1 MKSLTTVGSFGA
13 KIAIVIT
20 ATVGGTALV
29 GSSVFASLTATAT
42 NSTAQSVTSASL
54 KLTQAASGVAG
65 LTAGFAT
72 AVTALAPGDTINRYI
87 DLSNGGTLDGA
98 SMTLK
103 VADSAGTTLTTG
115 AGAAAA
121 GLAVIVKECTVAYTT
136 LTGVCSG
143 TESTV
148 LTTTANA
155 LLSPLALPVAA
166 ADLVAGAVTRLR
178 FVISLPASS
187 EVTTNGALPV
197 STIQGVTSL
206 LTWTITETQRSGT
219 TTVA

>member
-1 MKSLTTVGSFGA
+1 MNRLVTVGSFGA

-29 GSSVFASLTATAT
+29 GSSVFASLTATANNT
-42 NSTAQSVTSASL
+42 SAHSVTSGTL

-103 VADSAGTTLTTG
+103 VADASTTTLTTS
-115 AGAAAA
+115 AAA
-121 GLAVIVKECTVAYTT
+121 GLAVLVKECTVAYTT
-136 LTGVCSG
+136 ATGVCSG
-143 TESTV
+143 TETTV

-155 LLSPLALPVAA
+155 LLSPLSLPVAA
-166 ADLVAGAVTRLR
+166 ADLVAGAVARLR

-187 EVTTNGALPV
+187 EVTTNGTLPG

-206 LTWTITETQRSGT
+206 LTWTITETQRNGT

>member
-1 MKSLTTVGSFGA
+1 MKRLVTIGSFGA

-42 NSTAQSVTSASL
+42 NGTAQSVTSASL
-54 KLTQAASGVAG
+54 KLTQADSSVTG
-65 LTAGFAT
+65 LTAGFT
-72 AVTALAPGDTINRYI
+72 TPVTKLAPGDTISRYI

-103 VADSAGTTLTTG
+103 VADANTSILTTS
-115 AGAAAA
+115 AAA
-121 GLAVIVKECTVAYTT
+121 GLAVIVKECTQAYTAT
-136 LTGVCSG
+136 SGACGG

-155 LLSPLALPVAA
+155 LLSPLTLPVAA
-166 ADLVAGAVTRLR
+166 ADLVAGAVARLR

-187 EVTTNGALPV
+187 EVTTNGTLPG
-197 STIQGVTSL
+197 SSIQGVSAL
-206 LTWTITETQRSGT
+206 LTWTITETQRGGT
-219 TTVA
+219 ITVG

>member
-103 VADSAGTTLTTG
+103 VADANTSILTTS
-115 AGAAAA
+115 AAA